1 MWNFLAH
8 ERTGGAVRC
17 GRLGAGS
24 NDRPAEQLAVAA
36 LAVNGEP
43 REVQRQLEELR
54 HDERRSADKF
64 PKSGLD
70 LRWFIWLVQ
79 KSSARR

>member
-1 MWNFLAH
+1 MWL
-8 ERTGGAVRC
+8 V
-17 GRLGAGS
+17 L
-24 NDRPAEQLAVAA
+24 AA
-36 LAVNGEP
+36 LAANGEP
-43 REVQRQLEELR
+43 PEVQRQLEELR

-79 KSSARR
+79 KSPARR

>member
-1 MWNFLAH
+1 MWNFRAH

-17 GRLGAGS
+17 GRLGGGS

-36 LAVNGEP
+36 LAANGEL

-54 HDERRSADKF
+54 HD
-64 PKSGLD
+64 
-70 LRWFIWLVQ
+70 
-79 KSSARR
+79 

>member
-1 MWNFLAH
+1 MSGQEVQSDWLA
-8 ERTGGAVRC
+8 
-17 GRLGAGS
+17 L
-24 NDRPAEQLAVAA
+24 AA
-36 LAVNGEP
+36 LAANGEP
-43 REVQRQLEELR
+43 REMQRHLAELR

-79 KSSARR
+79 KSPARR